1 MRNGRPCA
9 NVELGPIAEA
19 RHDVTHRTTTQ
30 MGLGREVPATCDV
43 WVVVSYV
50 SMMFCKLIS

>member
-1 MRNGRPCA
+1 MRNGRPRT
-9 NVELGPIAEA
+9 NVELGSVVEA
-19 RHDVTHRTTTQ
+19 RHHQAHRATTQ
-30 MGLGREVPATCDV
+30 TGLGREVPATCDV